1 MKFVKRIL
9 FLGLICCL
17 GILNCYVSH
26 AQEKYEGMC
35 GEDIRWTCSDGIL
48 IVTGTGEMTSS
59 PWMKKKDCWKG
70 IRKVVIS
77 EGITSI
83 CESAFSSVEVIYK
96 YDFLK
101 DGIQLPDS
109 LEKIGKNAF
118 QYNYRL
124 KSVTIPKNV
133 QVIESGAFES
143 NKSLQKVTIQ
153 EESCLTRIGEY
164 AFSSCLEL
172 EEMNLPASVNQIGEG
187 AFGDCKKLKDIIL
200 PNGLQKLEASTFDGC
215 ESIEK
220 MCIPDA
226 VTTIPSKCFSKCT
239 NLKKIQ
245 LSEEIKEIGDSA
257 FAYCNKLDDL
267 SFPKKITK
275 IGRYAFSYCT
285 AIQELILPD
294 SIIQLGKNAF
304 EHCARAKRIRL
315 SKGMTEIPLNAF
327 MDCTSLKTIH
337 IPDSIQKIGEGAFAG
352 CVSLKKL
359 VIPKNVNQIQPCHQ
373 DCSRLKVIQ
382 NKSQVTYPLSAS
394 KYVMNWYRGKEKVA
408 EVKPGEKVKS
418 KGKRFK
424 LSYDTK
430 NIEKYKIQMNGKLP
444 TSYVYGKEPK
454 LPKNVYSNKKN
465 ICFSGWRYQA
475 EGKKFQTGITRTWY
489 NARVSQFSKGLK
501 GNITVAPMIDNISVK
516 KNQSGTLVLDIGALL
531 KDYLPADCI
540 DIGRKGDFESRY
552 LLLQVRYAGSK
563 KMENAKCLPAVF
575 DDSVTRIKMKKLRK
589 GKTYY
594 IQYKRIPFDY
604 GGVAFETFWGETYK
618 IKGR

>member
-1 MKFVKRIL
+1 MK
-9 FLGLICCL
+9 
-17 GILNCYVSH
+17 
-26 AQEKYEGMC
+26 M
-35 GEDIRWTCSDGIL
+35 
-48 IVTGTGEMTSS
+48 
-59 PWMKKKDCWKG
+59 
-70 IRKVVIS
+70 
-77 EGITSI
+77 
-83 CESAFSSVEVIYK
+83 
-96 YDFLK
+96 
-101 DGIQLPDS
+101 
-109 LEKIGKNAF
+109 
-118 QYNYRL
+118 
-124 KSVTIPKNV
+124 
-133 QVIESGAFES
+133 
-143 NKSLQKVTIQ
+143 
-153 EESCLTRIGEY
+153 
-164 AFSSCLEL
+164 
-172 EEMNLPASVNQIGEG
+172 
-187 AFGDCKKLKDIIL
+187 
-200 PNGLQKLEASTFDGC
+200 
-215 ESIEK
+215 
-220 MCIPDA
+220 
-226 VTTIPSKCFSKCT
+226 
-239 NLKKIQ
+239 
-245 LSEEIKEIGDSA
+245 
-257 FAYCNKLDDL
+257 
-267 SFPKKITK
+267 
-275 IGRYAFSYCT
+275 
-285 AIQELILPD
+285 
-294 SIIQLGKNAF
+294 IIQA
-304 EHCARAKRIRL
+304 
-315 SKGMTEIPLNAF
+315 
-327 MDCTSLKTIH
+327 
-337 IPDSIQKIGEGAFAG
+337 
-352 CVSLKKL
+352 
-359 VIPKNVNQIQPCHQ
+359 
-373 DCSRLKVIQ
+373 SRLKVIQ